1 MLNTFVM
8 VIFERTREFGML
20 MALGLRPWQIIGQV
34 QIEALFLSLLGVLLG
49 SLMSAALVAY
59 LGEVGISLNAMGG
72 EAAQQSMAQLQA
84 GSMEFM
90 YPAFS
95 LESLTTAPLVLIIG
109 TQLSALFCM
118 LRVRHLNPVEAL
130 RAE

>member
-1 MLNTFVM
+1 MRLWWR
-8 VIFERTREFGML
+8 IW
-20 MALGLRPWQIIGQV
+20 AKLGIP
-34 QIEALFLSLLGVLLG
+34 
-49 SLMSAALVAY
+49 
-59 LGEVGISLNAMGG
+59 LNAMGG

-95 LESLTTAPLVLIIG
+95 AESLTTAPLVLIIG